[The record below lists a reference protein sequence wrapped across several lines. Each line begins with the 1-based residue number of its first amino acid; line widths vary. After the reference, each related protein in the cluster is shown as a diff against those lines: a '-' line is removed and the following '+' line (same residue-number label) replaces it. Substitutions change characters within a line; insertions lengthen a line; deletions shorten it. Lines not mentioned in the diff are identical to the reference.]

1 MPYYQKTISLL
12 DMPKPG
18 FKTITVPDWIID
30 EIKKQPDYKG
40 NQAATLSKLI
50 QDGIVARSRRLDSPE
65 LLTGQILN
73 HLPQWNRKESW
84 KLALTILQW
93 LQESEPT
100 VD

>member
-1 MPYYQKTISLL
+1 
-12 DMPKPG
+12 MPKPG